1 MEKPQQL
8 LELEN
13 ALRKQEADTVKAAML
28 GKALLEEN
36 NELQL
41 RIDELINQHALAI
54 EARQTPTL
62 PLYSRDVLI

>member
-13 ALRKQEADTVKAAML
+13 ALRKQEAETVKAAML

-54 EARQTPTL
+54 EARQTPAL
-62 PLYSRDVLI
+62 PEMF

>member
-54 EARQTPTL
+54 EVRQTPAL
-62 PLYSRDVLI
+62 PLYS

>member
-13 ALRKQEADTVKAAML
+13 ALRKQEAETVKAAML

-54 EARQTPTL
+54 EARQTPAL
-62 PLYSRDVLI
+62 PLYS

>member
-54 EARQTPTL
+54 EARQTPAL
-62 PLYSRDVLI
+62 PLYS